1 MFVFLFLS
9 LQERL
14 EISGTS
20 FGLLG
25 VWLDVVDIVE
35 VEYCKDLL
43 LLGLLHRWVTDS
55 TMIIWWKCDWNLEL
69 FFLCFGREGV
79 RRGLKIRFRGRWKWH
94 LCPFRLEGSEEPM
107 ISCLASILT
116 GSSWFRTS
124 GVGRPHP
131 RERSHRSRN
140 LTGKCGRGHRERREA
155 RVHSSVL
162 VCFDCDSMWI
172 IWIKISSVLIYL
184 LNIK

>member
-55 TMIIWWKCDWNLEL
+55 TMII
-69 FFLCFGREGV
+69 
-79 RRGLKIRFRGRWKWH
+79 
-94 LCPFRLEGSEEPM
+94 
-107 ISCLASILT
+107 
-116 GSSWFRTS
+116 
-124 GVGRPHP
+124 
-131 RERSHRSRN
+131 
-140 LTGKCGRGHRERREA
+140 
-155 RVHSSVL
+155 
-162 VCFDCDSMWI
+162 
-172 IWIKISSVLIYL
+172 
-184 LNIK
+184 